1 MYYPELALGI
11 ANLLIEEYNM
21 RAKEF
26 LPETKLHGT
35 YGHVTTNVSDALPSA
50 FVQRDLRNTDPYM
63 QYRYSMALAGA
74 RANAEYDVN
83 FEQESAWAENFS
95 IVTYAKEDEETI
107 RLADAMMDVKATRV
121 AAAGSKETNV
131 NAVSPVPARKT
142 NKYGV

>member
-1 MYYPELALGI
+1 
-11 ANLLIEEYNM
+11 M

-26 LPETKLHGT
+26 ITETKLHGT

-74 RANAEYDVN
+74 RANAEYAVN
-83 FEQESAWAENFS
+83 FDQETAWAENFS
-95 IVTYAKEDEETI
+95 IVTYADVDEETI

-131 NAVSPVPARKT
+131 NTVSPVPARKK

>member
-1 MYYPELALGI
+1 VLGI
-11 ANLLIEEYNM
+11 GNLLIEEYNM

-26 LPETKLHGT
+26 ITEMKLHGT
-35 YGHVTTNVSDALPSA
+35 YGHVKQNVSDALPSA

-74 RANAEYDVN
+74 RSNAEYATN
-83 FEQESAWAENFS
+83 FDQETAWAENFS

-131 NAVSPVPARKT
+131 NAVSPVPARKK
-142 NKYGV
+142 NRYGV